1 MMAAVNEAIHVT
13 SLSPADGGDE
23 RLTNDP
29 IVVPPHLPLEE
40 ITVSTTCSG
49 DDDDDDD
56 LSSISV
62 DDEIDALAEATA
74 TNTPSRPRSIFSHR
88 AKQPACADDDVDRP
102 SSPAC
107 VMMNMS
113 SSSLPVVRSR
123 IRSNKYSSKTYQY
136 AYAGGVNPYE
146 HFGIAQDYYGDEA
159 EQQERQNKKEQ
170 QPLQESDSSLN
181 TYERMVS
188 GAESSNRN
196 TNNKNNN
203 KSSNVFNVWMSF
215 FTKNDGTAATT
226 TPTTRHSA
234 PSLRDLVDRQSNKN
248 TRNAQSDPALIKS
261 PSKSCLR
268 RGRFSSVVKSPPVE
282 DDEALE
288 DGSSSGH
295 SDRTVV
301 QFETNV
307 QVFEF
312 QRPVESWAENGWSS
326 WFG

>member
-113 SSSLPVVRSR
+113 SSSLPVGRR
-123 IRSNKYSSKTYQY
+123 RSNKYSSKTYQY

-312 QRPVESWAENGWSS
+312 QRPVETWAENGWSS

>member
-1 MMAAVNEAIHVT
+1 MMDPVNEAIHVP
-13 SLSPADGGDE
+13 SPADGGDE

-40 ITVSTTCSG
+40 IAVSTTSSG
-49 DDDDDDD
+49 GNDDDDD
-56 LSSISV
+56 LSSISME
-62 DDEIDALAEATA
+62 DEIDALAGATA
-74 TNTPSRPRSIFSHR
+74 TSTPSRPRSIFSHR
-88 AKQPACADDDVDRP
+88 AKPACADVVDRP

-136 AYAGGVNPYE
+136 SYDGDVNPYE
-146 HFGIAQDYYGDEA
+146 HFGIAQDYYGDED
-159 EQQERQNKKEQ
+159 EQQEQQKKEQ
-170 QPLQESDSSLN
+170 QPWQESDSSLN
-181 TYERMVS
+181 TYERMIS
-188 GAESSNRN
+188 GAQSTKR
-196 TNNKNNN
+196 NNKNKN

-215 FTKNDGTAATT
+215 FTKNDGTAATA
-226 TPTTRHSA
+226 TTRHSA
-234 PSLRDLVDRQSNKN
+234 PSLCDLDRQSNKN
-248 TRNAQSDPALIKS
+248 TRNVQSDSDLIKS

-268 RGRFSSVVKSPPVE
+268 RGRFSSVVVKSPSVDFEAHE
-282 DDEALE
+282 DDHDHE
-288 DGSSSGH
+288 SSSGH